1 MARLIV
7 LGSAAAVSDT
17 EHDNTHFVL
26 QGERSVVL
34 VDCGSNPMV
43 KLRRFGIDHNQV
55 TDMILTHFH
64 PDHVYG
70 VPMLL
75 MHLWLLGRRI
85 PLRVHGLDH
94 CLLRTED
101 LMSAFSW
108 DDWPQFFPV
117 AFHRVL
123 AEDGYLVLDNEDF
136 RIWSWPVK
144 HYNIPTIGLRIES
157 KKSGKLISYSCDTA
171 PISAVQNLA
180 QDADILIHE
189 STGHDPKGHSS
200 AYEAG
205 QIAAKA
211 DCKRLILIH
220 YEVWEHD
227 PTPLIDEARVAYDG
241 PIELATDFN
250 VYDI

>member
-1 MARLIV
+1 MARLII
-7 LGSAAAVSDT
+7 LGSAAAVSDA
-17 EHDNTHFVL
+17 EHDNTHLVL
-26 QGERSVVL
+26 QGEHSVVL
-34 VDCGSNPMV
+34 IDCGSNPMV
-43 KLRRFGIDHNQV
+43 KLRRFGINHNQL

-75 MHLWLLGRRI
+75 MHLWLLGRRS

-94 CLLRTED
+94 CLERTED

-123 AEDGYLVLDNEDF
+123 NQPANLVLENDDF
-136 RIWSWPVK
+136 RIWSSPVK
-144 HYNIPTIGLRIES
+144 HYRIPTIGLRIES
-157 KKSGKLISYSCDTA
+157 KQSGKIITYSCDTA
-171 PISAVQNLA
+171 PVEAVRELA
-180 QDADILIHE
+180 DEADMLIHE
-189 STGHDPKGHSS
+189 STGQDPTGHSS

-205 QIAAKA
+205 QVATEAAAK
-211 DCKRLILIH
+211 RLVLIH

-227 PTPLIDEARVAYDG
+227 PTPLIDEARMAYEG
-241 PIELATDFN
+241 PVELAADFN